1 MNSLVGKTYYVKT
14 FGCQM
19 NLHDSER
26 VEGLLEQNGCI
37 CVPEPEQADIV
48 VFMTCCVRENADQ
61 RLYGQASAMVS
72 APKPPCGKRVVAIGG
87 CIAQRDG
94 EKIREHIPTA
104 DVVFGTSALKRLLQ
118 IPVKTL
124 RSILLR
130 RAVDSPATC
139 PADAHRSSMHG
150 SPS

>member
-48 VFMTCCVRENADQ
+48 VFMTCCVRAT
-61 RLYGQASAMVS
+61 
-72 APKPPCGKRVVAIGG
+72 P
-87 CIAQRDG
+87 
-94 EKIREHIPTA
+94 
-104 DVVFGTSALKRLLQ
+104 TSASMDKH
-118 IPVKTL
+118 
-124 RSILLR
+124 R
-130 RAVDSPATC
+130 RW
-139 PADAHRSSMHG
+139 
-150 SPS
+150 